1 MKMMVER
8 NDGKVLHLPP
18 FSTCQL
24 CRNNMSEG
32 CVEECAPA
40 KDYRFFELKK
50 GVNLPEMPRFPL
62 KEFQEEM
69 SPRVRQVVV
78 AIYVSK
84 IVDALQGVQ
93 DERPIIYRARGREIP
108 QALKKQGVLP
118 GPTPENS
125 PHTDRTERPD
135 KGDGTGEMAGEDV
148 HKH

>member
-24 CRNNMSEG
+24 CRNSMSEG
-32 CVEECAPA
+32 CVEGCAPA

-69 SPRVRQVVV
+69 SPRVRQIVV

-93 DERPIIYRARGREIP
+93 DERPNYDYSRSRKVSQTIQIKG
-108 QALKKQGVLP
+108 LLP
-118 GPTPENS
+118 GSTPANS
-125 PHTDRTERPD
+125 PHPDRQERSD
-135 KGDGTGEMAGEDV
+135 TGNGAGEV
-148 HKH
+148 AEKHYR